1 MGSIWLRLATEERMQ
16 NANLSQEIS
25 EEPGSRIPDMSTQL
39 SPEPGFVPAS
49 IIERAAQRLDWTN
62 PSGMQH
68 STPRGLEE
76 TTNQRPD
83 PPRIAWASWL
93 RSSRSGGPRLL
104 LISRLY
110 VSVLVVVVAGTGI
123 FLLTHSADEKAT
135 SKSALATEV
144 PAKTSEVRGLAIMPP
159 AAGRAQSATLLQA
172 VVRSAER
179 EDEGS
184 RFIERHFVRHR
195 NTLIFLNYDG
205 LGHTTPI
212 QPADHSISNFETGN
226 VRTDCGYNACN
237 FTSG

>member
-123 FLLTHSADEKAT
+123 FLLTHSAGEKAT
-135 SKSALATEV
+135 AESARATE
-144 PAKTSEVRGLAIMPP
+144 
-159 AAGRAQSATLLQA
+159 
-172 VVRSAER
+172 RSAEASEPTSPVANNQSPR
-179 EDEGS
+179 ARSPANSAPERVGTVG
-184 RFIERHFVRHR
+184 RFRGAGDPKVEVASSVLPGATATF
-195 NTLIFLNYDG
+195 G
-205 LGHTTPI
+205 
-212 QPADHSISNFETGN
+212 
-226 VRTDCGYNACN
+226 
-237 FTSG
+237 